1 MSTTS
6 LTQNPPKWAPRFFT
20 IWSGQAVSLL
30 GSQLVQ
36 FALIWWLTKTTGSA
50 TILALASLVG
60 LVPQIVL
67 GPFIG
72 ALVDRWN
79 RRLIMIV
86 ADSVSA
92 LAVVVLAVLFALG
105 QAEVWHVFALMFVR
119 SIAGGFHWPAM
130 QASTSLMVP
139 QEHLARV
146 QGLNQMLNGGL
157 NIISAPLGAVLL
169 EFLPMQSI
177 LAIDVVTAL
186 LAVLPLFFFAIPQP
200 VRNGSGQDGKGKT
213 SVWEDFRE
221 GWRYVFGWRGLVLI
235 GLMAVVINLLLTPAF
250 TLLPILVTKY
260 FNGQALQLAWIESAF
275 GIGILLGGLTL
286 SVWGGFKRRILTSV
300 VGLIGMALGC
310 LAIGFAPSAM
320 FWLAIGAAFVI
331 GFFNPITNGP
341 LFAALQ
347 AVVAPEMQGRV
358 FMLISSFASAMAP
371 IGLLIAGPVADVV
384 GVQSWFIVGGF
395 TTLVMAIA
403 SISVPA
409 IVHFEEGRGKS
420 PSLPAE
426 PVVIST
432 PVEEAPL
439 KSLDYT

>member
-1 MSTTS
+1 MSTTT
-6 LTQNPPKWAPRFFT
+6 LEQDPPKWAPRFFT
-20 IWSGQAVSLL
+20 IWSGQAISLL

-36 FALIWWLTKTTGSA
+36 FALIWWLTKATGSA

-60 LVPQIVL
+60 LVPQVVL

-105 QAEVWHVFALMFVR
+105 QVEVWHVFALMFAR
-119 SIAGGFHWPAM
+119 SLAGGFHWPAM

-139 QEHLARV
+139 QQHLARV

-169 EFLPMQSI
+169 EFLPMQGI

-186 LAVLPLFFFAIPQP
+186 LAVLPLFFFTIPQP
-200 VRNGSGQDGKGKT
+200 VRNGSAQASNGKT
-213 SVWEDFRE
+213 SVWQDFRE

-235 GLMAVVINLLLTPAF
+235 GLMAVIINFLLTPAF
-250 TLLPILVTKY
+250 SLLPILVTKH

-286 SVWGGFKRRILTSV
+286 SVWGGFKRRIMTSL
-300 VGLIGMALGC
+300 VGLIGMGLGS
-310 LAIGFAPSAM
+310 LAIGFAPPTLVIMAV
-320 FWLAIGAAFVI
+320 GAAFLI

-358 FMLISSFASAMAP
+358 FMLISSFASAMSP
-371 IGLLIAGPVADVV
+371 IGLLIAGPIADVL
-384 GVQSWFIVGGF
+384 GVQSWFLVGGLV
-395 TTLVMAIA
+395 TIVMAIA
-403 SISVPA
+403 AASIPA
-409 IVHFEEGRGKS
+409 IVHFEDGKATP
-420 PSLPAE
+420 PSLPPE
-426 PVVIST
+426 PVEISA
-432 PVEEAPL
+432 PVEEVQVQAL
-439 KSLDYT
+439 EYT